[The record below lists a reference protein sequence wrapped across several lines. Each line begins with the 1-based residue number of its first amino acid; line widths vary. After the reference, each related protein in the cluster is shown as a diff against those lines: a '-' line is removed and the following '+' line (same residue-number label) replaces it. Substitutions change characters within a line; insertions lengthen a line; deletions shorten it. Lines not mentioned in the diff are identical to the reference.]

1 MKPLYILI
9 AALFFFSSCTTYKV
23 LSARVEAV
31 NDLGDGKK
39 EVWIKSEKGKRM
51 TAILDTF
58 VIKPQETIF
67 LKYRNC
73 KEAFKP
79 IR

>member
-31 NDLGDGKK
+31 NELQDGKK
-39 EVWIKSEKGKRM
+39 QVYIKSTKGRM

-58 VIKPQETIF
+58 TIKTRETIF

-73 KEAFKP
+73 KEAFKS